1 MSDRQIEKTRKPRSQ
16 ASPRTHAAWL
26 WRRSEKRTGGCRNE
40 PDSCNRTGRKAKG
53 QNRGLNGQPLLR
65 TAVSGR
71 EPLDFSRRTRSI
83 VTHDWQYD
91 TIQNPNQALIKR
103 LRRFPRK
110 PDMLVYGVRSLAA
123 LGIRAWLRVYHR
135 MEVIGREHLPAEGS
149 YVLVANHT
157 SHLDAVSLLSA
168 LPLKKLH
175 RAFPAASTDYFF
187 TSIPR
192 LAIATVIV
200 NALPF
205 DQRVHFRQSLTLCQQ
220 VLADPGNIL
229 ILFPEGTRSTT
240 GEIGEFKPGI
250 GLLLAGT
257 SVPVL
262 PCHTSGAFH
271 AWPKGRMLPRPG
283 RLRLM
288 IGAPRNYAG
297 FQPGKSAALQICQE
311 LRQAV
316 LELAALN
323 GTTR

>member
-1 MSDRQIEKTRKPRSQ
+1 MI
-16 ASPRTHAAWL
+16 
-26 WRRSEKRTGGCRNE
+26 
-40 PDSCNRTGRKAKG
+40 
-53 QNRGLNGQPLLR
+53 
-65 TAVSGR
+65 
-71 EPLDFSRRTRSI
+71 
-83 VTHDWQYD
+83 HDWQYD
-91 TIQNPNQALIKR
+91 TIQNPNQTLIER

-123 LGIRAWLRVYHR
+123 LGIRAWLKVYHR

-288 IGAPRNYAG
+288 IGPPRNYAG
-297 FQPGKSAALQICQE
+297 FQPGKSAALQICQD